1 MTSFLSRTFV
11 ATLALF
17 CLAAC
22 AKKDAGIPSGAQFQK
37 KAQEALILAK
47 PGAVIELPE
56 GKQDLTATLSLSVDN
71 VTIRG
76 KGMDKTILSF
86 KNQTAGSS
94 GLLITGN
101 NFTLEDIAIEDAKGD
116 GIKINGSTGVTLRHV
131 RAEWTG
137 GPKTSNGSYGIY
149 PVQCKNVLIED
160 SVVKGAADAGFYVG
174 QSKNIIVRRSRAE
187 FNVAGIEIENSQ
199 DADVYQ
205 NVVTNNTGGILAFN
219 LPDMPIKDGRNA
231 RIFENQIFSNNTPNF
246 GAKGSIVSHVPTGTG
261 LEILATNH
269 IDIFKN
275 TIKDNASGNL
285 LVISYAS
292 THNVI
297 HDAGYDPYT
306 DEVYIHDNNISGG
319 GDKPD
324 ARVAADIAPKVGTPL
339 PGILYD
345 GVVDPKKGSAR
356 ICAQNNGGAV
366 LVNFDAGNGF
376 KHILRNAKANDCA
389 LPPLNAVAGLGGN

>member
-1 MTSFLSRTFV
+1 MTSFPSRTFV
-11 ATLALF
+11 AALALF

-137 GPKTSNGSYGIY
+137 GPKTSN
-149 PVQCKNVLIED
+149 E
-160 SVVKGAADAGFYVG
+160 
-174 QSKNIIVRRSRAE
+174 
-187 FNVAGIEIENSQ
+187 
-199 DADVYQ
+199 
-205 NVVTNNTGGILAFN
+205 
-219 LPDMPIKDGRNA
+219 
-231 RIFENQIFSNNTPNF
+231 
-246 GAKGSIVSHVPTGTG
+246 
-261 LEILATNH
+261 
-269 IDIFKN
+269 
-275 TIKDNASGNL
+275 
-285 LVISYAS
+285 
-292 THNVI
+292 
-297 HDAGYDPYT
+297 
-306 DEVYIHDNNISGG
+306 
-319 GDKPD
+319 
-324 ARVAADIAPKVGTPL
+324 
-339 PGILYD
+339 
-345 GVVDPKKGSAR
+345 
-356 ICAQNNGGAV
+356 
-366 LVNFDAGNGF
+366 
-376 KHILRNAKANDCA
+376 
-389 LPPLNAVAGLGGN
+389 